1 MVWFLLII
9 AGLFETAW
17 ALGLK
22 YTEGFTR
29 LWPSVGTLIAMT
41 ASFFLLAHCM
51 KTLPVGTAYAVWTG
65 IRIVRTVVLGIFL
78 FTEPLSWPRIL
89 FLLMILGG
97 IAGLKWLA

>member
-41 ASFFLLAHCM
+41 ASFFLLAHGM
-51 KTLPVGTAYAVWTG
+51 KTLPVGTA
-65 IRIVRTVVLGIFL
+65 
-78 FTEPLSWPRIL
+78 
-89 FLLMILGG
+89 
-97 IAGLKWLA
+97 

>member
-41 ASFFLLAHCM
+41 ASFLLLAHCM
-51 KTLPVGTAYAVWTG
+51 KTLPVGTACAVWTG
-65 IRIVRTVVLGIFL
+65 IGIVGTVVLGIFL
-78 FTEPLSWPRIL
+78 FNEPLSWPRIL